1 MGYGPRRALAIVSA
15 IFALA
20 QILSPAA
27 SAQEPCS
34 LSPIGS
40 AQVAAVRDGRT
51 LLLADGRE
59 LRLAAIEAPDASRAD
74 LQSLVSGQTL
84 RLEALGADHD
94 RYGRLV
100 ALAFAG
106 AETQSVQQVMLEA
119 GLARVAAR
127 AGGKACAE
135 TLLSAERQA
144 RAANRGLWADPNF
157 APLPA
162 ENPDL
167 LRRKRGEFA
176 LVEGKVLSV
185 HPSGGTIYVNFGR
198 RWTRDFTVTIRRRL
212 QRSFT
217 AAGVEPSKLQGRRIR
232 VRGWIEQHGGPI
244 IDAGS
249 PEQIEF
255 VDRQM
260 TGG

>member
-1 MGYGPRRALAIVSA
+1 M
-15 IFALA
+15 
-20 QILSPAA
+20 
-27 SAQEPCS
+27 
-34 LSPIGS
+34 
-40 AQVAAVRDGRT
+40 QVAAVRDGRT
-51 LLLADGRE
+51 LLLTDGRE
-59 LRLAAIEAPDASRAD
+59 LRLAAIEAPDTSRAG
-74 LQSLVSGQTL
+74 LQSLVTGQAL

-100 ALAFAG
+100 AFAFAG
-106 AETQSVQQVMLEA
+106 EGQQSVQQVMLEA
-119 GLARVAAR
+119 GLARVSAR
-127 AGGKACAE
+127 AGGRACAE
-135 TLLSAERQA
+135 PLLSAERRA
-144 RAANRGLWADPNF
+144 RTANRGLWADPNF

-162 ENPDL
+162 ESSDL
-167 LRRKRGEFA
+167 LRRKRGQFA

-217 AAGVEPSKLQGRRIR
+217 AAGIELKKLQGRRIR

-244 IDAGS
+244 IDAEV

>member
-1 MGYGPRRALAIVSA
+1 MRHRPHRALAIASA
-15 IFALA
+15 VTALA
-20 QILSPAA
+20 QILSPVA
-27 SAQEPCS
+27 SAQEPCR
-34 LSPIGS
+34 LTPIGA

-59 LRLAAIEAPDASRAD
+59 LRLAAIEAPDASRAG

-84 RLEALGADHD
+84 RLAALGADHD

-100 ALAFAG
+100 ALAYTG
-106 AETQSVQQVMLEA
+106 DNEQSVQQAMLEM
-119 GLARVAAR
+119 GLARVSAR
-127 AGGKACAE
+127 AGGRACAE
-135 TLLSAERQA
+135 PLLSVEHKA
-144 RAANRGLWADPNF
+144 RAANLGLWADPTF

-162 ENPDL
+162 ESPNL
-167 LRRKRGEFA
+167 LAKRGEFA

-185 HPSGGTIYVNFGR
+185 RTSGGTIYVNFGR
-198 RWTRDFTVTIRRRL
+198 TRDFTVTIRRRL

-217 AAGVEPSKLQGRRIR
+217 AAGLEPSKLQGRRIR
-232 VRGWIEQHGGPI
+232 VRGFIEQHGGPI
-244 IDAGS
+244 IDAGG

>member
-1 MGYGPRRALAIVSA
+1 MRGRRHHVLTVVSATLALAA
-15 IFALA
+15 TMAAAPA
-20 QILSPAA
+20 QD
-27 SAQEPCS
+27 PCRFT
-34 LSPIGS
+34 PIGS

-59 LRLAAIEAPDASRAD
+59 LRLAAIEVTDESRAG
-74 LQSLVSGQTL
+74 LENMVAERTL
-84 RLEALGADHD
+84 RLERLASDRD

-100 ALAFAG
+100 AFAYVG
-106 AETQSVQQVMLEA
+106 EAAKSVQQAMLEA
-119 GLARVAAR
+119 GMARVAAR
-127 AGGKACAE
+127 VGDTACAR
-135 TLLSAERQA
+135 TLLAAEQTARQA
-144 RAANRGLWADPNF
+144 RRGLWADPNF

-162 ENPDL
+162 ESSDL
-167 LRRKRGEFA
+167 LRRKRGQFA

-185 HPSGGTIYVNFGR
+185 RASGGTIYVNFGR

-212 QRSFT
+212 QKSFT

-232 VRGWIEQHGGPI
+232 VRGFIEQHGGPI
-244 IDAGS
+244 IEADV

-255 VDRQM
+255 VDERL

>member
-1 MGYGPRRALAIVSA
+1 MRTRSRRALAIAPAVA
-15 IFALA
+15 ALA
-20 QILSPAA
+20 QILSAAA
-27 SAQEPCS
+27 SAQEPCR
-34 LSPIGS
+34 LTPIGTVR
-40 AQVAAVRDGRT
+40 VAAVRDGRT
-51 LLLADGRE
+51 LSLADGRE
-59 LRLAAIEAPDASRAD
+59 LRLAAIEAPDASRAG
-74 LQSLVSGQTL
+74 LQSIVSGQAL

-100 ALAFAG
+100 AFAFAG
-106 AETQSVQQVMLEA
+106 QDQQSVQQAMLEA

-127 AGGKACAE
+127 AGGRPCAE
-135 TLLSAERQA
+135 TLLSAERKA
-144 RAANRGLWADPNF
+144 RAATLGLWADPNF

-162 ENPDL
+162 ESPNL
-167 LRRKRGEFA
+167 LARRGQFA

-232 VRGWIEQHGGPI
+232 VRGFIEQHGGPI
-244 IDAGS
+244 IDAEG